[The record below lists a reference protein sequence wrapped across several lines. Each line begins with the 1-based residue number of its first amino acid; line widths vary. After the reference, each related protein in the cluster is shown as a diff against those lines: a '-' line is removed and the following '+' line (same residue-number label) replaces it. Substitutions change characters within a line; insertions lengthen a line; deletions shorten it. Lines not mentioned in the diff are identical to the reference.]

1 MNKFEK
7 NFSEKISSELE
18 EFSSNLK
25 KDIIACITK
34 QLNGAVID
42 VIKTNNN
49 SSSQETHSETLFD
62 TQQIGKRSKSYFRNV
77 FL

>member
-1 MNKFEK
+1 M
-7 NFSEKISSELE
+7 SSELE

-42 VIKTNNN
+42 VVKTNNDA
-49 SSSQETHSETLFD
+49 SPQDTPTDIVFD
-62 TQQIGKRSKSYFRNV
+62 TQQIGKRSK
-77 FL
+77 